1 MVPNGESASG
11 SVTPGEDGDAVTLS
25 IPWGDA
31 SKTNYSGDA
40 SVAGSTGYEST
51 AAALN
56 DILRRLA
63 ALEPSIHI
71 ATLTADPDS
80 VQAGGSVTLSWTY
93 AEGSTE
99 PVKQELTG
107 VAGLPTVDASA
118 RSATVTLDVSGNATV
133 TLKSADANGK
143 EDSRTVS
150 VNVLPQPSQSPT
162 VYFGLAPDPENGEI
176 NEALIKGLQFSEQRD
191 NPYLQNVKVTLASD
205 AVTVDRF
212 AWFACPADMA
222 ERGLF
227 FYVNGFSQAG
237 GMAKAG
243 NVSVDSTDY
252 TVFKSDNELASE
264 KDDYVTLT
272 VKDR

>member
-1 MVPNGESASG
+1 MVPNGQGASG
-11 SVTPGEDGDAVTLS
+11 SVENGTNGDTVKLS

-40 SVAGSTGYEST
+40 SVAGSTGYGST
-51 AAALN
+51 ADALN

-71 ATLTADPDS
+71 ATLTAKPDS

-93 AEGSTE
+93 AAGSTE
-99 PVKQELTG
+99 PVTQELTG

-118 RSATVTLDVSGNATV
+118 RSATVTMDVSGDATV
-133 TLKSADANGK
+133 TLKSVDANGK

-150 VNVLPQPSQSPT
+150 VKVLPQPSQSPT
-162 VYFGLAPDPENGEI
+162 VYFGLAPNPENGKI
-176 NEALIKGLQFSEQRD
+176 DEALIKGLQFSEQRD
-191 NPYLQNVKVTLASD
+191 NPYLQDAKATLAKD
-205 AVTVDRF
+205 AETVDRF
-212 AWFACPADMA
+212 AWFACPAYMA
-222 ERGLF
+222 EKGLF

-237 GMAKAG
+237 GMANAG

-252 TVFKSDNELASE
+252 AVFKSDQELASE
-264 KDDYVTLT
+264 HDEYVTLT